1 MHRLIDVDPS
11 DEYRGAVDVM
21 RAWIDN
27 TDDIDDIDQVMNLRE
42 SRGAKP
48 APDPNVLWGL
58 VKLCGSMLLDL
69 EELTRTPAAEILQDH
84 ARRRP

>member
-1 MHRLIDVDPS
+1 VDPA
-11 DEYRGAVDVM
+11 DAYRGAVDVM

-27 TDDIDDIDQVMNLRE
+27 TDDIDEVLNLLE
-42 SRGAKP
+42 NRGDKP
-48 APDPNVLWGL
+48 ADDLQVLWGL

-69 EELTRTPAAEILQDH
+69 EELTRTPLAEILQDH

>member
-1 MHRLIDVDPS
+1 VDPA
-11 DEYRGAVDVM
+11 DAYRGAVDVM

-27 TDDIDDIDQVMNLRE
+27 TDDIDEVLNLLE
-42 SRGAKP
+42 NRGDKP
-48 APDPNVLWGL
+48 AHDLQVLWGL

-69 EELTRTPAAEILQDH
+69 EELTRTPLAEILQDH

>member
-1 MHRLIDVDPS
+1 VDPA
-11 DEYRGAVDVM
+11 DAYRGAVDVM

-27 TDDIDDIDQVMNLRE
+27 TDDIDDIDDIDEVLNLLE
-42 SRGAKP
+42 NRGDKP
-48 APDPNVLWGL
+48 AHEPHVLCGL

-69 EELTRTPAAEILQDH
+69 EELTRTPMAEILQDH